1 MGIADADSEEHGSG
15 PRTLMVTACSL
26 PQREP
31 GAAYVD
37 RMEAVQLKHGS
48 HAAKIFGREALTE
61 EYLCNYEF
69 NRQYQ
74 EQVDAAG
81 LKVVGVDERGVGR
94 VVELPEHRFF
104 IATLF
109 LPQLRS
115 SDARP
120 HPYLVGFLEVA
131 SHGKPKVTSTARN
144 G

>member
-1 MGIADADSEEHGSG
+1 MGIADADSQEHGTGSKN
-15 PRTLMVTACSL
+15 LMVTACSL
-26 PQREP
+26 PQRPP

-37 RMEAVQLKHGS
+37 RQETVQLKPGS
-48 HAAKIFGREALTE
+48 QAARVFGREAITE

-69 NRQYQ
+69 NREYQ

-81 LKVVGVDERGVGR
+81 LKVVGFDERGVGR

-109 LPQLRS
+109 LPQLKS

-120 HPYLVGFLEVA
+120 HPYVIGFLEVA
-131 SHGKPKVTSTARN
+131 SHGKPKSSAARI

>member
-1 MGIADADSEEHGSG
+1 MGIADADSEEHGTGSKN
-15 PRTLMVTACSL
+15 LMVTACSL
-26 PQREP
+26 PQRQP

-37 RMEAVQLKHGS
+37 RQEPIQLKPGS
-48 HAAKIFGREALTE
+48 QAARVFGLEARTE

-69 NRQYQ
+69 NREYQ

-81 LKVVGVDERGVGR
+81 LKVVGFDDRGVGR

-109 LPQLRS
+109 LPQLKS

-120 HPYLVGFLEVA
+120 HPYLVAFIEAA
-131 SHGKPKVTSTARN
+131 SHGKPKNVGARI

>member
-1 MGIADADSEEHGSG
+1 MGIGDADSQEHDSGSKN
-15 PRTLMVTACSL
+15 LMVTACEL
-26 PQREP
+26 PQRQP
-31 GAAYVD
+31 GQTMVD
-37 RMEAVQLKHGS
+37 RQEAVTLKHGS
-48 HAAKIFGREALTE
+48 HAAKVFGRESITE

-69 NRQYQ
+69 NREYQ
-74 EQVDAAG
+74 QQVDAAG

-94 VVELPEHRFF
+94 VVELPEHRFY

-109 LPQLRS
+109 LPQLKS

-131 SHGKPKVTSTARN
+131 SHGKPKTTSSARI